1 MENTLTE
8 INGKTIEHF
17 LLEKDGVTYTEKT
30 PEMKLKEGL
39 ITNEEYN
46 EIINKKRETLYE
58 SKTDKQVLELTRS
71 FLNRNINNLAEEEK
85 LMLDEINNTVAN
97 IKQEYPKQN

>member
-1 MENTLTE
+1 MKET
-8 INGKTIEHF
+8 IIEHF
-17 LLEKDGVTYTEKT
+17 YLEKDGITYTEKT
-30 PEMKLKEGL
+30 PEMKLKDGL

-71 FLNRNINNLAEEEK
+71 FLNRNIDNLTEEEK
-85 LMLDEINNTVAN
+85 LILDSINKEVEEIKT
-97 IKQEYPKQN
+97 QYPKQN

>member
-1 MENTLTE
+1 MIKY
-8 INGKTIEHF
+8 INNKPIEHF
-17 LLEKDGVTYTEKT
+17 YLEKDGITYTEKT
-30 PEMKLKEGL
+30 PEMKLKDGL

-71 FLNRNINNLAEEEK
+71 FLNRNIDNLTEEEK
-85 LMLDEINNTVAN
+85 SVLNEINNTVAS
-97 IKQEYPKQN
+97 IKEEYPKQN

>member
-1 MENTLTE
+1 MKET
-8 INGKTIEHF
+8 IIEHF
-17 LLEKDGVTYTEKT
+17 YLEKDGITYTEKT
-30 PEMKLKEGL
+30 PEMKLKDGL

-71 FLNRNINNLAEEEK
+71 FLNRNIDNLTEEEK
-85 LMLDEINNTVAN
+85 LILDSINKEVEEIKT
-97 IKQEYPKQN
+97 QYSKQN